1 MATASGTLARGWA
14 YGHDRHDVTARTVA
28 WLAPRVATA
37 DASSTSRPVGA
48 AELAPPEDLLDALA
62 ASTDLRWSVT
72 EPTATS

>member
-1 MATASGTLARGWA
+1 M
-14 YGHDRHDVTARTVA
+14 A

-37 DASSTSRPVGA
+37 DASPVARPVGA

-72 EPTATS
+72 EPTAAS